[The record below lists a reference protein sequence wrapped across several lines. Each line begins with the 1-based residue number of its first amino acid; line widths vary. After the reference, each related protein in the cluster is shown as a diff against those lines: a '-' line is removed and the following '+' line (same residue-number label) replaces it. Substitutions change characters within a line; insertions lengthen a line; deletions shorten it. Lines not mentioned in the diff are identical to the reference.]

1 MNLRVFLGGCSV
13 FLLLGCPS
21 ALAQRAQALHSVL
34 ASGNWYRIGI
44 RQEAVYKVDIT
55 LLTSLGITT
64 ENLSSAAIRL
74 YGNGGAMVD
83 ENNATTRPD
92 DLVENPID
100 MHDGG
105 DGIFNGNDYF
115 LFYAPGPHRWLKDS
129 TGQGFRHQKN
139 LYTDT
144 AYYFITI
151 GGNGKRISNPPP
163 PNNPTVAVNSYQD
176 RYFYENDLVNLLNS
190 GKEWYGEAF
199 TTNLGGSSS
208 RTFTV
213 DWPGLLQ
220 TQPVTLV
227 TDLAARSVGA
237 ASNFSVKLNG
247 QNAQSVNLP
256 GVSGNFLD
264 PTATASS
271 QKSQVSVS
279 SNNLAVTFD
288 YTPLS
293 AGSQG
298 WLNWF
303 ELHGRRAL
311 ATTAAN
317 QLFFRDWASV
327 QPGAVA
333 SFTIAHTGSNLMV
346 WEVTDPLQPQA
357 ITVSSTA
364 TQTIFNSDVSR
375 LREYVAFTATNLLQP
390 IALGKQPNQDLHGT
404 GTVDYI
410 IITHSSLLAEAQRLA
425 AFHQQKNGYRT
436 VIATTE
442 QVYQEFSGGQPDPTA
457 LRDFVKMF
465 YDRAA
470 TDLTKRP
477 RYLLLFGSASYDYR
491 NRVPGNSN
499 LVPGYESVNS
509 LDPLF
514 THTSDDFFG
523 MLKDGDDINRNDP
536 KATLALGIGR
546 IPARTVAEARIMVD
560 KIIRY
565 HAATSMG
572 PWRNQTVF
580 VADDKDLN
588 LHLEDAEAIA
598 ATAAASNPL
607 QNQGKIYLDAFPV
620 VSSSSGARYPAV
632 NDAIVSQVFNGALI
646 VNYSGHG
653 SYQRLAD
660 EAVLTQEELNRFTN
674 PDKLP
679 LFITASCD
687 FAPHDDPS
695 KNSLGMGILTGSEN
709 GAIALLTTTR
719 LVFAYSNRQMNEN
732 YLRIAMKPLSNGQ
745 YLTLGESVQEAK
757 NYTSLTTGDL
767 LNNRKFT
774 LLGDPAMRLAFP
786 EGRVRLTT
794 MNGAPISGADTLR
807 ALQQYTFTGEVTD
820 GQGNLL
826 SGFNGRVLPT
836 VYDKEQT
843 VKTRGNDPASKIT
856 SYNQQT
862 NILYKGMATVTNGRF
877 SFSFIV
883 PKDITYQPGK
893 ARISLYA
900 ADGLRDANGVQAE
913 LSIGGAAATVITDNT
928 GPQILPYLNDSTF
941 INGGLTHEN
950 PVLLVKL
957 YDSSGISTSGTGI
970 GHDITAVIDGV
981 ERNILVLNDFYTA
994 ELDSYQRGQV
1004 LFQLPT
1010 LTEGRHSIRIKA
1022 WDVANHSN
1030 EAVLDFVVV
1039 KKEKLQVTELRNFPN
1054 PFQGSTTFSFEHN
1067 QPNTDLDVTIRIFN
1081 MAGGLVK
1088 EIHRIVNTGGTRNC
1102 TINWAG
1108 DNQSGAKLTKGI
1120 YIYSVKVVAAGSQT
1134 ETARQ
1139 LILF

>member
-1 MNLRVFLGGCSV
+1 MNLRVFVLVNS
-13 FLLLGCPS
+13 FLLLVGTS
-21 ALAQRAQALHSVL
+21 SSAQRAYAPHSVL
-34 ASGNWYRIGI
+34 VTGNWYRIGI
-44 RQEAVYKVDIT
+44 KQEGVYKVDVP
-55 LLTSLGITT
+55 LLTTLGITT
-64 ENLSSAAIRL
+64 TNLSSSAIRL

-83 ENNATTRPD
+83 ENNASARPD
-92 DLVENPID
+92 DLFENPID
-100 MHDGG
+100 MNDGG
-105 DGIFNGNDYF
+105 DGIFNGNDFF

-129 TGQGFRHQKN
+129 VNQGFRHQKN

-151 GGNGKRISNPPP
+151 GGNGKRISRPAPAT
-163 PNNPTVAVNSYQD
+163 NPTLAVNSYQE

-190 GKEWYGEAF
+190 GKEWYGEVF
-199 TTNLGGSSS
+199 NTNLGGSSR

-213 DWPGLLQ
+213 DWPGLVP
-220 TQPVTLV
+220 TQPVSLV

-237 ASNFSVKLNG
+237 NSSFSVKLNG
-247 QNAQSVNLP
+247 QIAQSVNLP

-264 PTATASS
+264 PIATASS

-279 SNNLAVTFD
+279 SNSLAVTFD
-288 YTPLS
+288 YSPVT

-303 ELHGRRAL
+303 ELQGRRAL
-311 ATTAAN
+311 ATTAGN

-333 SFTIAHTGSNLMV
+333 SFAISHTGSGLMV

-357 ITVSSTA
+357 MMVSSNA
-364 TQTIFNSDVSR
+364 TQTLFNNYVSR
-375 LREYVAFTATNLLQP
+375 LREYVAFTATNLLHP
-390 IALGKQPNQDLHGT
+390 IALGKQANQDLHGT

-410 IITHSSLLAEAQRLA
+410 ILTHSSLQTEAQRLA
-425 AFHQQKNGYRT
+425 AFRQQKNGYRM
-436 VIATTE
+436 VVATAE

-465 YDRAA
+465 YDRAG
-470 TDLTKRP
+470 TDLAKRP
-477 RYLLLFGSASYDYR
+477 RYLLLFGTASYDYR

-514 THTSDDFFG
+514 SYTSDDFFG
-523 MLKDGDDINRNDP
+523 MLKDGDDINGNDP
-536 KATLALGIGR
+536 KTTLDLGIGR
-546 IPARTVAEARIMVD
+546 IPARNVAEARTMVD

-565 HAATSMG
+565 HAAAGMG
-572 PWRNQTVF
+572 VWRNQTVF
-580 VADDKDLN
+580 VADDKDQN

-598 ATAAASNPL
+598 ATAATSNPL

-632 NDAIVSQVFNGALI
+632 NDAIVNQVFNGALI

-660 EAVLTQEELNRFTN
+660 EAVLTQEELNRFNN

-695 KNSLGMGILTGSEN
+695 KNSLGMGILTGSQN

-732 YLRIAMKPLSNGQ
+732 YLRIALKPLSNGQ
-745 YLTLGESVQEAK
+745 YLTLGESVQQAK

-794 MNGAPISGADTLR
+794 MNGAPIAGADTLR
-807 ALQQYTFTGEVTD
+807 ALQKYTFTGEVTD
-820 GQGNLL
+820 EQGNIL

-836 VYDKEQT
+836 VYDKEQA
-843 VKTRGNDPASKIT
+843 VKTRGNDPASKVT

-862 NILYKGMATVTNGRF
+862 NILYKGKATVTNGRF
-877 SFSFIV
+877 RFSFIV

-900 ADGLRDANGVQAE
+900 EDSISDANGVNTE
-913 LSIGGAAATVITDNT
+913 LSIGGAAGTIITDNT
-928 GPQILPYLNDSTF
+928 GPQIQPYLNDSTF
-941 INGGLTHEN
+941 LNGGLTHEN

-994 ELDSYQRGQV
+994 EQDSYQRGQV

-1022 WDVANHSN
+1022 WDVANHSS

-1039 KKEKLQVTELRNFPN
+1039 KKAKLQITELRNFPN

-1067 QPNTDLDVTIRIFN
+1067 QPHTDLAVTIRIYN
-1081 MAGGLVK
+1081 TAGGLVK
-1088 EIHRIVNTGGTRNC
+1088 EIHRVVNTGGTRNC
-1102 TINWAG
+1102 VINWAG

-1120 YIYSVKVVAAGSQT
+1120 YIYHVKVVAGGSQT

>member
-1 MNLRVFLGGCSV
+1 MNLRVFFWGCS
-13 FLLLGCPS
+13 FLVLAGTAS
-21 ALAQRAQALHSVL
+21 FAQRAYAPHSVL
-34 ASGNWYRIGI
+34 ATGNWYRIGI
-44 RQEAVYKVDIT
+44 KQEGVYKVDVP
-55 LLTSLGITT
+55 LLTALGITT
-64 ENLSSAAIRL
+64 TNLSSSAIRL

-83 ENNATTRPD
+83 ENNTSARPD
-92 DLVENPID
+92 DLFENPID
-100 MHDGG
+100 MNDGG
-105 DGIFNGNDYF
+105 DGIFNGGDFF

-129 TGQGFRHQKN
+129 ASQGFRHQKN

-151 GGNGKRISNPPP
+151 GGNGKRISRPAPAT
-163 PNNPTVAVNSYQD
+163 NPTLTVNSYQE
-176 RYFYENDLVNLLNS
+176 RYFYENDLMNLLNS

-213 DWPGLLQ
+213 DWPGLVQ

-237 ASNFSVKLNG
+237 NSSFSVKLNG
-247 QNAQSVNLP
+247 QNTQSVNLP

-264 PTATASS
+264 PTATASL
-271 QKSQVSVS
+271 QKSQVSVA

-288 YTPLS
+288 YTPLT

-303 ELHGRRAL
+303 ELQGRRTL
-311 ATTAAN
+311 ATTAGN
-317 QLFFRDWASV
+317 QLFFRDWSSV

-333 SFTIAHTGSNLMV
+333 GFAISHTGSGLMV

-357 ITVSSTA
+357 MTVSSNA
-364 TQTIFNSDVSR
+364 TQTTFNSDVSR

-390 IALGKQPNQDLHGT
+390 IALGKQVNQDLHGT

-410 IITHSSLLAEAQRLA
+410 IITHSALLAEAQRLA

-465 YDRAA
+465 YDRAGA
-470 TDLTKRP
+470 DLAKRP

-523 MLKDGDDINRNDP
+523 MLKDGDDINLNDP
-536 KATLALGIGR
+536 QTTLALGIGR
-546 IPARTVAEARIMVD
+546 IPARTAAEARIMVN

-565 HAATSMG
+565 HAAASMG
-572 PWRNQTVF
+572 VWRNQTVF
-580 VADDKDLN
+580 VADDKDQN

-598 ATAAASNPL
+598 ATAAVSNPL

-646 VNYSGHG
+646 INYSGHG

-732 YLRIAMKPLSNGQ
+732 YLRIALKPLPDGQ
-745 YLTLGESVQEAK
+745 YLSLGESVQQAK
-757 NYTSLTTGDL
+757 NYTSLSTGDL

-786 EGRVRLTT
+786 EGRVRLNT

-807 ALQQYTFTGEVTD
+807 ALQLYTFTGEVTD

-843 VKTRGNDPASKIT
+843 VKTRGNDPASKVT

-900 ADGLRDANGVQAE
+900 ADGLRDANGVYTE
-913 LSIGGAAATVITDNT
+913 LFIGGAATTVITDNT

-941 INGGLTHEN
+941 LNGGLTHEN

-994 ELDSYQRGQV
+994 EQDSYQRGKV

-1039 KKEKLQVTELRNFPN
+1039 KKEKLQVTALRNFPN

-1067 QPNTDLDVTIRIFN
+1067 QPNTDLDVTIRIYN
-1081 MAGGLVK
+1081 TAGGLVK

>member
-1 MNLRVFLGGCSV
+1 MNLRVFFWGCS
-13 FLLLGCPS
+13 FLVLAGTTS
-21 ALAQRAQALHSVL
+21 FAQRAYAPHSVL
-34 ASGNWYRIGI
+34 ATGNWYRMGI
-44 RQEAVYKVDIT
+44 KQESIYKVDVP
-55 LLTSLGITT
+55 LLTALGITT
-64 ENLSSAAIRL
+64 TNLSSSAIRL

-83 ENNATTRPD
+83 ENNASARPD
-92 DLVENPID
+92 DLFENPIE
-100 MHDGG
+100 MNDGG
-105 DGIFNGNDYF
+105 DGIFNGSDFF

-129 TGQGFRHQKN
+129 INQGFRHQKN

-151 GGNGKRISNPPP
+151 GGNGKRISRPAPAT
-163 PNNPTVAVNSYQD
+163 NPTLTVNSYQE
-176 RYFYENDLVNLLNS
+176 RYFHENDLVNLLNS

-199 TTNLGGSSS
+199 TTNLGGSSN
-208 RTFTV
+208 RTFTI

-237 ASNFSVKLNG
+237 NSSFSVQLNG
-247 QNAQSVNLP
+247 QPAQSVNLP

-264 PTATASS
+264 PFASAAT
-271 QKSQVSVS
+271 QKNQLTVS
-279 SNNLAVTFD
+279 SNTLAVSFG
-288 YTPLS
+288 YTPGA

-303 ELHGRRAL
+303 ELQGRRVL
-311 ATTAAN
+311 ATTAGN

-333 SFTIAHTGSNLMV
+333 SFAISHTGSVLMV
-346 WEVTDPLQPQA
+346 WEVTDPLQPLA
-357 ITVSSTA
+357 MTVSNNA
-364 TQTIFNSDVSR
+364 TQTTFNSDVSR
-375 LREYVAFTATNLLQP
+375 LREYVAFTATNPLTP
-390 IALGKQPNQDLHGT
+390 IALGKQANQDLHGT

-410 IITHSSLLAEAQRLA
+410 IITHHSLLAEAQRLA

-436 VIATTE
+436 VVATTE

-457 LRDFVKMF
+457 LREFVKMF
-465 YDRAA
+465 YDRAG
-470 TDLTKRP
+470 TDPSKRP

-491 NRVPGNSN
+491 NRIPGNSN

-536 KATLALGIGR
+536 KTTLDLGIGR
-546 IPARTVAEARIMVD
+546 IPARTVAEARIMVN

-565 HAATSMG
+565 HTGAGMG
-572 PWRNQTVF
+572 VWRNQTVY

-598 ATAAASNPL
+598 ATAGTSNPL
-607 QNQGKIYLDAFPV
+607 QNQGKIYLDAFPL

-660 EAVLTQEELNRFTN
+660 EAVLTQEELNRFNN

-732 YLRIAMKPLSNGQ
+732 YLRIALKPLSNGQ
-745 YLTLGESVQEAK
+745 YLSLGESVQQAK

-786 EGRVRLTT
+786 EGRVRLTM

-807 ALQQYTFTGEVTD
+807 ALQKYTFTGEVTD
-820 GQGNLL
+820 GQGNIL

-843 VKTRGNDPASKIT
+843 VKTRGNDPASKVT
-856 SYNQQT
+856 TYNQQT
-862 NILYKGMATVTNGRF
+862 NILYKGVTTVTNGRF

-883 PKDITYQPGK
+883 PKDITYQSGK
-893 ARISLYA
+893 GRISLYA
-900 ADGLRDANGVQAE
+900 EDGLRDANGVNTE
-913 LSIGGAAATVITDNT
+913 LSIGGATTTVITDNT
-928 GPQILPYLNDSTF
+928 GPQIQPYLNDDKF
-941 INGGLTHEN
+941 LNGGLTHEN

-994 ELDSYQRGQV
+994 EQDSYQRGQV

-1010 LTEGRHSIRIKA
+1010 LTEGKHSIRIKA
-1022 WDVANHSN
+1022 WDVANHSS

-1039 KKEKLQVTELRNFPN
+1039 KKERLQVTELRNFPN

-1067 QPNTDLDVTIRIFN
+1067 QPNTDLDVTIRIYN
-1081 MAGGLVK
+1081 TTGGLVK
-1088 EIHRIVNTGGTRNC
+1088 EIRRIVNTGGTRNC

-1120 YIYSVKVVAAGSQT
+1120 YIYNVKVVAGGSQT

>member
-64 ENLSSAAIRL
+64 ENISSAAIRL

-264 PTATASS
+264 PTATASL

-288 YTPLS
+288 YTPLT

-404 GTVDYI
+404 GTIDYI
-410 IITHSSLLAEAQRLA
+410 IITHSSLLVEAQRLA

-465 YDRAA
+465 YDRAG

-536 KATLALGIGR
+536 KTTLALGIGR

-607 QNQGKIYLDAFPV
+607 QNQSKIYLDAFPV

-674 PDKLP
+674 PYKLP

-695 KNSLGMGILTGSEN
+695 KNSLGMGVLTGSEN

>member
-1 MNLRVFLGGCSV
+1 MNLRVFVLVNS
-13 FLLLGCPS
+13 FLLLVS
-21 ALAQRAQALHSVL
+21 ATSFAQRAYAPHSVL
-34 ASGNWYRIGI
+34 ATGNWYRIGI
-44 RQEAVYKVDIT
+44 KQEGVYKIDVP
-55 LLTSLGITT
+55 LLAALGITT
-64 ENLSSAAIRL
+64 NNLSAATIRL
-74 YGNGGAMVD
+74 YGNGGAMLD
-83 ENNATTRPD
+83 ENNATPRPD
-92 DLVENPID
+92 DLVENPIE
-100 MHDGG
+100 MNDGG
-105 DGIFNGNDYF
+105 DGIFNAGDFF

-129 TGQGFRHQKN
+129 LGQGFRHLKN

-144 AYYFITI
+144 VYYYLTI
-151 GGNGKRISNPPP
+151 GGNGKRIPRQTPPFNPSV
-163 PNNPTVAVNSYQD
+163 TVNSYQE

-190 GKEWYGEAF
+190 GKEWYGELF
-199 TTNLGGSSS
+199 STNLGGSSS
-208 RTFTV
+208 RTFTI

-227 TDLAARSVGA
+227 TDLAARSVGGN
-237 ASNFSVKLNG
+237 STFSVKLNG
-247 QNAQSVNLP
+247 QTAQTVNLP

-264 PTATASS
+264 PFGTTST
-271 QKSQVSVS
+271 QKSLVPVSTGS
-279 SNNLAVTFD
+279 LAVAMD
-288 YTPLS
+288 YLPS
-293 AGSQG
+293 AAGSQG

-303 ELHGRRAL
+303 TIQGRRAL
-311 ATTAAN
+311 ATQTGS
-317 QLFFRDWASV
+317 QLFFRDWNSV
-327 QPGAVA
+327 QTGGVA
-333 SFTIAHTGSNLMV
+333 SFVISHTGPVLSV
-346 WEVTDPLQPQA
+346 WEVTDPLQPQVM
-357 ITVSSTA
+357 TVSNNPS
-364 TQTIFNSDVSR
+364 QTIFTSDVSR
-375 LREYVAFTATNLLQP
+375 LREYVAFTGNSLLQP

-410 IITHSSLLAEAQRLA
+410 IITHNSLLEEARKLA

-436 VIATTE
+436 VVATTE

-465 YDRAA
+465 YDRAGA
-470 TDLTKRP
+470 DPGKRP

-491 NRVPGNSN
+491 NRIAGNTN
-499 LVPGYESVNS
+499 LVPGYESVNA

-523 MLKDGDDINRNDP
+523 MLKEGDDINRNDP
-536 KATLALGIGR
+536 RTTLDLGIGR
-546 IPARTVAEARIMVD
+546 IPARTVAEAQTMVD

-565 HAATSMG
+565 HSAASRG
-572 PWRNQTVF
+572 EWRNQLLF

-588 LHLEDAEAIA
+588 LHFDDAEAIA
-598 ATAAASNPL
+598 ATSAASNPL
-607 QNQGKIYLDAFPV
+607 QNQRKIYLDAFPV

-632 NDAIVSQVFNGALI
+632 NDAIVNQVFNGALL

-660 EAVLTQEELNRFTN
+660 EAILTQEELNRFQN

-695 KNSLGMGILTGSEN
+695 KKSLGMGILTGSRN

-732 YLRIAMKPLSNGQ
+732 YLRIALKPLPNGQ
-745 YLTLGESVQEAK
+745 YLSLGESVQQAK

-794 MNGAPISGADTLR
+794 VNGAPLAGSDTLR
-807 ALQQYTFTGEVTD
+807 ALQKYTFTGEVTD

-826 SGFNGRVLPT
+826 TDFNGKVLPT

-843 VKTRGNDPASKIT
+843 VKTLGNDPASKVA
-856 SYNQQT
+856 SYQQQT
-862 NILYKGMATVTNGRF
+862 NVLYKGMATVTNGRF

-900 ADGLRDANGVQAE
+900 EDGTRDANGVNTE
-913 LSIGGAAATVITDNT
+913 LFIGGAAATMITDNT
-928 GPQILPYLNDSTF
+928 GPQIQPYLNDDRF
-941 INGGLTHEN
+941 QNGGLTHEN

-981 ERNILVLNDFYTA
+981 ERNMLVLNDFYTA
-994 ELDSYQRGQV
+994 VQDSYQRGQV
-1004 LFQLPT
+1004 LFQLPA
-1010 LTEGRHSIRIKA
+1010 LTEGKHNIRIKA
-1022 WDVANHSN
+1022 WDVANNSS
-1030 EAVLDFVVV
+1030 EASLDFRVA
-1039 KKEKLQVTELRNFPN
+1039 KREQLQITALRNFPN
-1054 PFQGSTTFSFEHN
+1054 PFQGTTTFGFEHN
-1067 QPNTDLDVTIRIFN
+1067 QPNTDLDVTIRICN
-1081 MAGGLVK
+1081 TAGALVK
-1088 EIHRIVNTGGTRNC
+1088 EIHQIVNTGGTRNC
-1102 TINWAG
+1102 QINWAG

-1120 YIYSVKVVAAGSQT
+1120 YIYQVKVVAGGSMAEMT
-1134 ETARQ
+1134 RQ

>member
-1 MNLRVFLGGCSV
+1 MNLRVFFLGCS
-13 FLLLGCPS
+13 FLVLAGTAS
-21 ALAQRAQALHSVL
+21 FAQRAYAPHSVL
-34 ASGNWYRIGI
+34 AGGNWYRIGI
-44 RQEAVYKVDIT
+44 KQEGVYKVDVP
-55 LLTSLGITT
+55 LLAALGITT
-64 ENLSSAAIRL
+64 TNLFSSAIRL

-83 ENNATTRPD
+83 ENNASARPD
-92 DLVENPID
+92 DLFENPID
-100 MHDGG
+100 MNDGG
-105 DGIFNGNDYF
+105 DGIFNGNDF
-115 LFYAPGPHRWLKDS
+115 FFFYAPGPHRWLKDS
-129 TGQGFRHQKN
+129 ANQGFRHQKN

-151 GGNGKRISNPPP
+151 GGNGKRISRPAPAT
-163 PNNPTVAVNSYQD
+163 NPTLTVNSYQE

-208 RTFTV
+208 RTFTM
-213 DWPGLLQ
+213 DWSGLVQ

-227 TDLAARSVGA
+227 TDLVTRSVGA
-237 ASNFSVKLNG
+237 GSGFSVKLNG
-247 QNAQSVNLP
+247 QTTQTVNLP

-264 PTATASS
+264 PFASAS
-271 QKSQVSVS
+271 LQKSQVSVS
-279 SNNLAVTFD
+279 SNSLAVTFD
-288 YTPLS
+288 YTPVT

-303 ELHGRRAL
+303 ELQGRRAL
-311 ATTAAN
+311 ATTAGN
-317 QLFFRDWASV
+317 QLFFRDWSSV

-333 SFTIAHTGSNLMV
+333 SFAISHTGSGLMV
-346 WEVTDPLQPQA
+346 WEVTDPLQPQVM
-357 ITVSSTA
+357 TVSSNA
-364 TQTIFNSDVSR
+364 TQTTFNSDVSR
-375 LREYVAFTATNLLQP
+375 LREYVAFTATNLLTP
-390 IALGKQPNQDLHGT
+390 IALGKQSNQDLHGT

-410 IITHSSLLAEAQRLA
+410 IITHHSLLAEAQRLA

-457 LRDFVKMF
+457 LREFVKMF
-465 YDRAA
+465 YDRAG
-470 TDLTKRP
+470 TDLSKRP

-491 NRVPGNSN
+491 NRIPGNSN

-536 KATLALGIGR
+536 KTTLDLGIGR
-546 IPARTVAEARIMVD
+546 IPARTVAEARMMVN

-565 HAATSMG
+565 HAAASMG
-572 PWRNQTVF
+572 VWRNQTVF

-598 ATAAASNPL
+598 ATAAASNPF
-607 QNQGKIYLDAFPV
+607 QNQGKIYLDAYPV

-660 EAVLTQEELNRFTN
+660 EAVLTQEELNRFHN

-732 YLRIAMKPLSNGQ
+732 YLRIALKPLSNGQ
-745 YLTLGESVQEAK
+745 YLSLGESVQQAK

-807 ALQQYTFTGEVTD
+807 ALQKYTFTGEVTD
-820 GQGNLL
+820 GQGDIL

-836 VYDKEQT
+836 VYDKEQA
-843 VKTRGNDPASKIT
+843 VKTRGNDPASKVT
-856 SYNQQT
+856 TYNQQT
-862 NILYKGMATVTNGRF
+862 NILYKGVTTVTNGRF

-900 ADGLRDANGVQAE
+900 EDGTRDANGVNTE
-913 LSIGGAAATVITDNT
+913 LSIGGAATTVITDNT

-941 INGGLTHEN
+941 LNGGLTHEN

-994 ELDSYQRGQV
+994 EQDSYQRGQV

-1010 LTEGRHSIRIKA
+1010 LTEGKHSIRIKA
-1022 WDVANHSN
+1022 WDVANHSS

-1039 KKEKLQVTELRNFPN
+1039 KKERLQVTALRNYPN

-1081 MAGGLVK
+1081 RAGGLVK

-1120 YIYSVKVVAAGSQT
+1120 YIYNVKVVAAGSQT

>member
-1 MNLRVFLGGCSV
+1 MNLRVLFWGCS
-13 FLLLGCPS
+13 FLVLAGTTS
-21 ALAQRAQALHSVL
+21 FAQRAYAPHSVL
-34 ASGNWYRIGI
+34 ATGNWYRMGI
-44 RQEAVYKVDIT
+44 RQEGVYKVDVP
-55 LLTSLGITT
+55 LLNALGITT
-64 ENLSSAAIRL
+64 ANLSSATIRL

-83 ENNATTRPD
+83 ENNATARPD
-92 DLVENPID
+92 DLYENPVE
-100 MHDGG
+100 MNDGG
-105 DGIFNGNDYF
+105 DGIFNGSDFF

-129 TGQGFRHQKN
+129 ASQGFRHQKN

-144 AYYFITI
+144 VYYYVTI
-151 GGNGKRISNPPP
+151 GGNGKRISRPTPAT
-163 PNNPTVAVNSYQD
+163 NPTLTVNSFQE

-199 TTNLGGSSS
+199 NTNLGGSSS

-213 DWPGLLQ
+213 DWPGLIQ
-220 TQPVTLV
+220 SQPITLV

-237 ASNFSVKLNG
+237 GSSFSVKLNG

-271 QKSQVSVS
+271 QKNLVSVS
-279 SNNLAVTFD
+279 SNSLAVTFD
-288 YTPLS
+288 YAPLT

-303 ELHGRRAL
+303 ELQGRRTL
-311 ATTAAN
+311 TTTAGN

-327 QPGAVA
+327 LPGVVA
-333 SFTIAHTGSNLMV
+333 SFTIAHTGAGLAV
-346 WEVTDPLQPQA
+346 WEVTDPLQPLA
-357 ITVSSTA
+357 MTISSSS
-364 TQTIFNSDVSR
+364 TQTIFNRDVSR

-390 IALGKQPNQDLHGT
+390 IALGKQANQDLHGT

-410 IITHSSLLAEAQRLA
+410 IITHSSLLPEAQRLA
-425 AFHQQKNGYRT
+425 AFHQQKNGYRI
-436 VIATTE
+436 VVATTE

-457 LRDFVKMF
+457 LREFVKMF
-465 YDRAA
+465 YDRAG

-477 RYLLLFGSASYDYR
+477 RFLLLFGSASYDYR
-491 NRVPGNSN
+491 NRVAANTN

-536 KATLALGIGR
+536 KTTLDLGIGR
-546 IPARTVAEARIMVD
+546 IPARTLAEARIMVD

-565 HAATSMG
+565 HVAAGKG

-607 QNQGKIYLDAFPV
+607 QQQGKIYLDAFPV

-660 EAVLTQEELNRFTN
+660 EAVLTQDELNRFNN

-695 KNSLGMGILTGSEN
+695 KNSLGMGILTGSQN

-732 YLRIAMKPLSNGQ
+732 YLRIALKPLSNGQ
-745 YLTLGESVQEAK
+745 YLSLGESVQQAK

-807 ALQQYTFTGEVTD
+807 AMQQYTFTGEVTD
-820 GQGNLL
+820 GQGNIL
-826 SGFNGRVLPT
+826 SDFNGRVLPT
-836 VYDKEQT
+836 VYDKEQS
-843 VKTRGNDPASKIT
+843 VKTRGNDPASKVT

-862 NILYKGMATVTNGRF
+862 NILYKGRATVTNGRF
-877 SFSFIV
+877 RFSFIV
-883 PKDITYQPGK
+883 PRDITYQPGK
-893 ARISLYA
+893 ARFSLYA
-900 ADGLRDANGVQAE
+900 EDGMRDANGVYTE
-913 LSIGGAAATVITDNT
+913 LAVGGGGSAVVTDNT
-928 GPQILPYLNDSTF
+928 GPQIQPYLNDSTF
-941 INGGLTHEN
+941 LNGGLTHEN

-981 ERNILVLNDFYTA
+981 ERNIQVLNDFYTA
-994 ELDSYQRGQV
+994 EQDSYQRGRV

-1010 LTEGRHSIRIKA
+1010 LTEGKHSIRIKA
-1022 WDVANHSN
+1022 WDVANNSN
-1030 EAVLDFVVV
+1030 EAVLDFMVV
-1039 KKEKLQVTELRNFPN
+1039 KKERLQVTELRNFPN

-1067 QPNTDLDVTIRIFN
+1067 QPNTDLDVTIRIYHT
-1081 MAGGLVK
+1081 AGGLVK

-1102 TINWAG
+1102 MINWAG

-1120 YIYSVKVVAAGSQT
+1120 YIYSVKVVAGGSQT